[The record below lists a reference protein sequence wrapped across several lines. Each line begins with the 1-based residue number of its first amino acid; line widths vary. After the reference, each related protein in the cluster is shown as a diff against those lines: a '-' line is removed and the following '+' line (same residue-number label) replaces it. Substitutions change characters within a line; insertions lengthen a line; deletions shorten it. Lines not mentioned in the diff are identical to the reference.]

1 MRRSMLLKEGCCW
14 PCDLVVDD
22 DDDDEDEEKDAKV
35 EDAVAA
41 PRPAPRWRF

>member
-22 DDDDEDEEKDAKV
+22 DDDEEEEDAKV

-41 PRPAPRWRF
+41 PWPAPRWRF